1 MANGVSG
8 VLGLLVP
15 KLAVVERQQE
25 RECAIT
31 LLLLM
36 VELTVLV
43 TQNKLKIVIPELVQQ
58 VIQYNTKVRLNI

>member
-8 VLGLLVP
+8 VPGLLVP

-43 TQNKLKIVIPELVQQ
+43 TQNRPKIVIPELVQQ